1 MLRNADEERTSA
13 KMGIDGHVTRC
24 SAQTLAFTVGYVLLC
39 LGIPVLLRHAKVDHM
54 DDVRALR
61 PRPADEEVVGLD
73 VAVNQIF
80 LVNCLHSRNQYEGIG

>member
-39 LGIPVLLRHAKVDHM
+39 LGIPVLLRHAEV
-54 DDVRALR
+54 DDVYNYTRYQIRA
-61 PRPADEEVVGLD
+61 PTDE
-73 VAVNQIF
+73 Q
-80 LVNCLHSRNQYEGIG
+80 